1 MVPVCIF
8 FILWLGNL
16 FLQEKLLGL
25 AERLYLPGFSYL
37 KEENE
42 KSGEDWLLEQAIRL
56 LPYLAFTSEK
66 QAYAGEVEDPQTI
79 ARILKEQAEDETFAE
94 AEEKREADPT
104 QSSGENAPTDGGFS
118 MEKLQDFEYLLNRF
132 YTVDSITMIGPEQL
146 NIQDLMSRSSKIDR
160 SVQGPKIL
168 IFHTHSQETFADSVP
183 GDPNTSIVGI
193 GEYLTELLNQKGI
206 ETLHHTGVYDLVD
219 GKLDRS
225 NAYELVE
232 PQVRKILK
240 ENPSIQVAIDLHRDG
255 VADTTHLVT
264 EIAGKPTAKIMFFNG
279 LSRTRTNGDIA
290 YLANPYI
297 QENLSFS
304 FQMQLACETRY
315 PGYARHIYLKG
326 YRYSLHML
334 PKSLLIEAGAQT
346 NTVGEM
352 KNSMEILANVLYG
365 VVTE

>member
-104 QSSGENAPTDGGFS
+104 QSSGENAPTDGVFS

-146 NIQDLMSRSSKIDR
+146 NIQDLMSRSPKIDR

-183 GDPNTSIVGI
+183 GGPN
-193 GEYLTELLNQKGI
+193 
-206 ETLHHTGVYDLVD
+206 
-219 GKLDRS
+219 
-225 NAYELVE
+225 
-232 PQVRKILK
+232 
-240 ENPSIQVAIDLHRDG
+240 
-255 VADTTHLVT
+255 
-264 EIAGKPTAKIMFFNG
+264 
-279 LSRTRTNGDIA
+279 
-290 YLANPYI
+290 
-297 QENLSFS
+297 
-304 FQMQLACETRY
+304 
-315 PGYARHIYLKG
+315 
-326 YRYSLHML
+326 
-334 PKSLLIEAGAQT
+334 
-346 NTVGEM
+346 
-352 KNSMEILANVLYG
+352 
-365 VVTE
+365 

>member
-8 FILWLGNL
+8 FTVWLGNL
-16 FLQEKLLGL
+16 MLQDKLLSL
-25 AERLYLPGFSYL
+25 AEKNYLPGFSYL
-37 KEENE
+37 KEEKGE
-42 KSGEDWLLEQAIRL
+42 SGEEWIMEQAIRL
-56 LPYLAFTSEK
+56 IPYLAFTSEK

-79 ARILKEQAEDETFAE
+79 AKILKEQAEDETFAE
-94 AEEKREADPT
+94 EEENQAMEQAVASDGSEPAEEA
-104 QSSGENAPTDGGFS
+104 FS

-132 YTVDSITMIGPEQL
+132 YTVDSITMIGSEQL
-146 NIQDLMSRSSKIDR
+146 NIGDLMSRSPKIDN

-183 GDPNTSIVGI
+183 GDPTTSIVGI

-232 PQVRKILK
+232 PQIRKILQ

-264 EIAGKPTAKIMFFNG
+264 EIGGKPTAKIMFFNG

-346 NTVGEM
+346 NTVEEM
-352 KNSMEILANVLYG
+352 KNSMEILADVLYG